1 MKHLYE
7 TPDFDVS
14 VYDVEDIITISV
26 GTDPVEGGADSDG
39 WLDI

>member
-14 VYDVEDIITISV
+14 VYDVEDIITISIRS
-26 GTDPVEGGADSDG
+26 DPVEGGDDG
-39 WLDI
+39 RLDI